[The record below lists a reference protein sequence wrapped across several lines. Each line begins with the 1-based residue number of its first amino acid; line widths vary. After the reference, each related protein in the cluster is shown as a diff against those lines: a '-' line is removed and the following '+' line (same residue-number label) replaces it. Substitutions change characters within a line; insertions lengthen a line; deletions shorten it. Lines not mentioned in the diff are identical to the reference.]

1 MSINVPTWYVQQYST
16 NLDML
21 LQQKG
26 SRLTDS
32 VMHGSY
38 VGEQGSPVD
47 QVAAV
52 EATEVT
58 DRFAP
63 MARIDAATDRRW
75 VFPSDFDLPQLIDS
89 FDKLRLITDPNSVY
103 TTNGVYAMGRAKDD
117 VIITAYFADAK
128 TGKSGG
134 TTTTFATEGQ
144 NVAVAFGAAGNVGLT
159 VAKLL
164 EAERLLMAAEVDLD
178 NDPVFCIGTSNQ
190 HDDLLHE
197 IQIINKDFNNTAVLV
212 KGKIS
217 SWGIF
222 NFKFTER
229 LDVDGSTFRRVPVY
243 AKSGMHLGM
252 WNDIKTSVSK
262 RNDLRGEPWQVY
274 AYGSFGATRVEGLKM
289 VEVKCAE

>member
-1 MSINVPTWYVQQYST
+1 MSINVPTWYVNQYST
-16 NLDML
+16 NLEIL

-26 SRLTDS
+26 SRLVDS
-32 VMHGSY
+32 VMHGNY

-47 QVAAV
+47 QIAAV
-52 EATEVT
+52 EATRVT

-103 TTNGVYAMGRAKDD
+103 TTNAVFAMGRAKDD
-117 VIITAYFADAK
+117 VIIDAYFEDAK
-128 TGKSGG
+128 TGKAGG
-134 TTTTFATEGQ
+134 TTTTFASEGQ
-144 NVAVAFGAAGNVGLT
+144 NVAVAFGSAGNVGLT

-164 EAERLLMAAEVDLD
+164 EAERLLMAAQVDLD
-178 NDPVFCIGTSNQ
+178 TDPIFCIITSNQ

-212 KGKIS
+212 KGRIS
-217 SWGIF
+217 SWGVF
-222 NFKFTER
+222 NFKNTER
-229 LDVDGSTFRRVPVY
+229 LNVDGSSFRRVPVY

-274 AYGSFGATRVEGLKM
+274 AFGSFGATRVEGLKM